1 MNIDISDNTTQQQ
14 FEITMDD
21 ELATLQYRFYK
32 NDIALM
38 HTHVPE
44 RLKGRGLATALANFG
59 LEWAKSQNK
68 RVMVYCPF
76 VGSYLKKHP
85 EYNYLIDKNYV

>member
-1 MNIDISDNTTQQQ
+1 
-14 FEITMDD
+14 MDD

-44 RLKGRGLATALANFG
+44 RLEGRGLATALANFG
-59 LEWAKSQNK
+59 LEWAKSHNK
-68 RVMVYCPF
+68 KSNGVLSFCGQLF
-76 VGSYLKKHP
+76 KKAP
-85 EYNYLIDKNYV
+85 GV